1 MLAAVVGTVLADIA
15 PARSNGVPYV
25 AAGIVGLLVFVLW
38 LWALLDVLRQPRY
51 AFEAAHVNRTLWIVL
66 LVGSLFCGFAW
77 LVAIV
82 YLVFPRGRVRNQA
95 QLGGGPGFPRY

>member
-1 MLAAVVGTVLADIA
+1 MSAAVVTLLADIA

-25 AAGIVGLLVFVLW
+25 AVGLVGLIVFALW

-66 LVGSLFCGFAW
+66 LVGSLFCGLAW
-77 LVAIV
+77 LVAIA
-82 YLVFPRGRVRNQA
+82 YLVFARGKVRNQT
-95 QLGGGPGFPRY
+95 QLGRGPGFPSY